1 MMPSIAFVCLC
12 ICVAYNHIK
21 VCNSFQV
28 EQPRY
33 TKKITRTSTSDMQL
47 SRYYRHHILFMGDH
61 SCATIFQVGDTVT
74 VIEDVM
80 KAGTNLNGL
89 SGSVIETVSNM
100 ICDDVCVL

>member
-1 MMPSIAFVCLC
+1 MMPSIAFVVCLC

-21 VCNSFQV
+21 VCNSFLF
-28 EQPRY
+28 EHQPRC
-33 TKKITRTSTSDMQL
+33 TKKIARTSDSDGDMQL
-47 SRYYRHHILFMGDH
+47 SRYYRHHLLFMGDH

-80 KAGTNLNGL
+80 KAGRNLNGL

-100 ICDDVCVL
+100 IYMR

>member
-12 ICVAYNHIK
+12 ICVAYLK
-21 VCNSFQV
+21 VCHSFLF

-33 TKKITRTSTSDMQL
+33 TKKIARTSQDMQL
-47 SRYYRHHILFMGDH
+47 SRYYRHHLLFMGDH

-89 SGSVIETVSNM
+89 SGSVIETVSNT